1 MTSSPTSSSDPG
13 SGGRSSAAFERLDEK
28 VRRWIWEK
36 KWFDLQDIQEAAVDP
51 ILAGDVDLI
60 ISAGTA
66 RGKTEA
72 AFLPICSALAGR
84 DFKGVAVL
92 YVGPLKALINDQ
104 FERLEDLCRHLE
116 IPVHRWHGDVDAER
130 KKRLLQN
137 PSGILLITP
146 TALTLYVCWRVF
158 QAVDGWLQLPW
169 RGAGFVAT
177 LALITLVGYLAT
189 TFLWSTLFGLVE
201 LAMERVPLVRFLY
214 NSLREVLGA
223 FVGEKKR
230 FDRPVV
236 VQLFPGGNARA
247 LGFLTRESLGM
258 LGLSGMVAVYLPQS
272 YNFAGQVLLF
282 PSDQVTAI
290 EAASSVKA
298 PAATAC
304 PVQATSTGRGL
315 ERRRS
320 ASLAPEAT
328 ISPIRSGCSWN
339 TLRSKPAEKRPGRPR
354 STIAADSEAAASSA
368 SWSAASMSRE

>member
-1 MTSSPTSSSDPG
+1 MNRIP
-13 SGGRSSAAFERLDEK
+13 RY
-28 VRRWIWEK
+28 
-36 KWFDLQDIQEAAVDP
+36 
-51 ILAGDVDLI
+51 
-60 ISAGTA
+60 
-66 RGKTEA
+66 
-72 AFLPICSALAGR
+72 FL
-84 DFKGVAVL
+84 
-92 YVGPLKALINDQ
+92 N
-104 FERLEDLCRHLE
+104 
-116 IPVHRWHGDVDAER
+116 
-130 KKRLLQN
+130 
-137 PSGILLITP
+137 GILLITP

-214 NSLREVLGA
+214 NSLKEVLGA

-282 PSDQVTAI
+282 PSDQVTPI
-290 EAASSVKA
+290 EAASSDVMA
-298 PAATAC
+298 FIVSGGVVESATRGSEGPAT
-304 PVQATSTGRGL
+304 
-315 ERRRS
+315 
-320 ASLAPEAT
+320 
-328 ISPIRSGCSWN
+328 
-339 TLRSKPAEKRPGRPR
+339 PAR
-354 STIAADSEAAASSA
+354 
-368 SWSAASMSRE
+368 